1 MVPGHFFMMPGQFSW
16 VQVGFYGFSRFQVD
30 FSWFQVVFH
39 GFYDS
44 RSGFHDS
51 RWILMSLMVPGWF
64 FLGIHGSRSVFY
76 DSMLVFMVLGWFI
89 SELSAGGAK

>member
-1 MVPGHFFMMPGQFSW
+1 MVFHGSKWVLRVIHGSRSVFIVPGHFFMMPGQFSW
-16 VQVGFYGFSRFQVD
+16 VQVGSYGFSRFQVD

-51 RWILMSLMVPGWF
+51 KWIFTV
-64 FLGIHGSRSVFY
+64 ITR
-76 DSMLVFMVLGWFI
+76 LV
-89 SELSAGGAK
+89 